1 MHNNRTYGNS
11 NFNSTAF
18 PCSLHATIRI
28 LELPYVRLFLFFFQ
42 EKNDWNELGE
52 RQQRRRM
59 TEGKAALEDVN
70 GPKGLPEFAS
80 ALAEKLSGNPAA
92 ATLGEILSANVMA
105 TVKEVK
111 GSATTQGLAA
121 RLTEGLTTLQ
131 AAKVT
136 GLSERTIQLAR
147 AARRKSEPHDAKWK
161 QHPPLRRKAMSD
173 EEEKATGEWQKCMCP
188 AKSGSPYHMQWVTS
202 LDLYESYVDAIN
214 TGKIQWQGQKK
225 VQARG
230 RILFDRLKKKMKI
243 RTAKTYD
250 GMFNCMR
257 CAALAA
263 EEANHEALDRRW
275 KAAKAESKKP
285 EDDTVLNDEMD
296 ASLKRLRALR
306 EHRVLRDHQH
316 AYLMQCRHETIQAH
330 RKRVLVVMDFSKYFY
345 QRNVTMDNEMKKGT
359 EEYIHDMV
367 MVIECWPEEE
377 KQLAPAEGKEEKKEE
392 EKKEEKKQRGR
403 RKKRKAPPRRWV
415 RYIDNLCERAGTAG
429 NDTCYVREAMRDAIK
444 KGMFDG
450 FERVDLFSDG
460 GPKHYKSVYAMRMMA
475 DWYDWWDELRPG
487 VVIPELWWNFTAP
500 YHGHGVADSHA
511 GIISQMLC
519 RRQKGGQGTWYGVGG
534 GPANATEI
542 AAMVAEMKN
551 TVPVVFNKIE
561 RPEYRTDL
569 WPLET
574 IKKHFQFRFKR
585 ETTITINDSKEE
597 TVTNKTVVQFR
608 LRSSDKE
615 DVKDDPWKEQGFAE
629 KQTESRTLARKRKV
643 RDIRVKVEPGL
654 SLSSSDSAAIDG
666 NRERAI
672 KLQAMGSEIS
682 TKPTRAK
689 AKGKAT
695 AKAIPKASSKGKGQS
710 QGKKPKMVEEE
721 EMDEQVGE
729 GFVPLS
735 RGAKMM
741 LAAAAA
747 AVTTKSGRTVKASKK
762 K

>member
-1 MHNNRTYGNS
+1 M
-11 NFNSTAF
+11 A
-18 PCSLHATIRI
+18 
-28 LELPYVRLFLFFFQ
+28 
-42 EKNDWNELGE
+42 
-52 RQQRRRM
+52 
-59 TEGKAALEDVN
+59 EGKEVLEDVN
-70 GPKGLPEFAS
+70 GPGGLPEFAS
-80 ALAEKLSGNPAA
+80 ALAENIGGNPAA
-92 ATLGEILSANVMA
+92 ATLGEILAANIMA
-105 TVKEVK
+105 TLKEVK

-121 RLTEGLTTLQ
+121 RMTEGLTTLQ
-131 AAKVT
+131 AANVT

-173 EEEKATGEWQKCMCP
+173 EEEKATGEWQKCRCP

-202 LDLYESYVDAIN
+202 LDLYQSYVDAIN
-214 TGKIQWQGQKK
+214 TGKIQWEGQKK
-225 VQARG
+225 VKARG

-263 EEANHEALDRRW
+263 EEANHELLDRRW
-275 KAAKAESKKP
+275 KAAKAEGKKP
-285 EDDTVLNDEMD
+285 EDDTVLNDEME

-306 EHRVLRDHQH
+306 EHRLLRDHQH
-316 AYLMQCRHETIQAH
+316 AYLIQCRHETIQAN
-330 RKRVLVVMDFSKYFY
+330 RKRALVVMDFSRYFY
-345 QRNVTMDNEMKKGT
+345 QRNVTMENEMKKGT

-367 MVIECWPEEE
+367 MVIECWQEEE
-377 KQLAPAEGKEEKKEE
+377 KPPAEGKE

-403 RKKRKAPPRRWV
+403 RKKEKPPPRRWV
-415 RYIDNLCERAGTAG
+415 RYIDNLCERAGTEG

-487 VVIPELWWNFTAP
+487 VAIPELWWNFTAP

-519 RRQKGGQGTWYGVGG
+519 RRQKSGQGTWYGVGG

-542 AAMVAEMKN
+542 AAMVTEMKN

-585 ETTITINDSKEE
+585 ETTITINNSQEE
-597 TVTNKTVVQFR
+597 TVTNKTVIQFR
-608 LRSSDKE
+608 LRSSDQE
-615 DVKDDPWKEQGFAE
+615 DVPSDPWKEQAFAE
-629 KQTESRTLARKRKV
+629 KKTESRTLARKRKR
-643 RDIRVKVEPGL
+643 RDIRVKVEPGLSL

-672 KLQAMGSEIS
+672 KLQAMGSETS
-682 TKPTRAK
+682 TKPTRARAK
-689 AKGKAT
+689 AKGKAK
-695 AKAIPKASSKGKGQS
+695 AKATPKASGKGKGR
-710 QGKKPKMVEEE
+710 KKQQLEKE
-721 EMDEQVGE
+721 EMDEQEGG
-729 GFVPLS
+729 GFVPVS

-741 LAAAAA
+741 MAACA
-747 AVTTKSGRTVKASKK
+747 AVTTKIGRKVKAAPQKK
-762 K
+762 